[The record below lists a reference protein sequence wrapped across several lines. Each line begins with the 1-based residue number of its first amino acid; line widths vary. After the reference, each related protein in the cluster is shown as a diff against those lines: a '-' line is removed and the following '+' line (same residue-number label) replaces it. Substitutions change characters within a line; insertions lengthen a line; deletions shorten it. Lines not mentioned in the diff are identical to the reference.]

1 MWNSPAEWKDRSQL
15 RVGDKIFPRGDV
27 SNKPLPGVSLIW
39 PIFISIVARMT
50 MERGKAIS
58 VRSYQ
63 GNFERNAPLLV
74 IKALTEK
81 GAHDTF

>member
-1 MWNSPAEWKDRSQL
+1 MTFLPLQRCVELSIGVEGQVAVEGRRS
-15 RVGDKIFPRGDV
+15 DKIFPRGDV

-63 GNFERNAPLLV
+63 GNFERNAPF
-74 IKALTEK
+74 A
-81 GAHDTF
+81 GD

>member
-1 MWNSPAEWKDRSQL
+1 MELSIGVEGQVAVEGRPA
-15 RVGDKIFPRGDV
+15 DKIFPRGDV

-63 GNFERNAPLLV
+63 GNFERNAPF
-74 IKALTEK
+74 AA
-81 GAHDTF
+81 GD

>member
-1 MWNSPAEWKDRSQL
+1 MELSIGVEGQVAVEGR
-15 RVGDKIFPRGDV
+15 RCDKIFPRGDV

-39 PIFISIVARMT
+39 PIVISIVMEARMT

-63 GNFERNAPLLV
+63 GNFERNAPF
-74 IKALTEK
+74 A
-81 GAHDTF
+81 GD